1 MVIICLRDRL
11 SYRQAVSDIVRA
23 YAFLAMFF
31 RQTYV
36 LLIASI
42 FLASVW
48 GLSCTRVF
56 NRWDILERY
65 LLDTLTGRLGFRTS
79 CLFLQLWGPILDSRF
94 HTHSLT

>member
-65 LLDTLTGRLGFRTS
+65 LLDTLTGRLGFHTS